1 MCLGGNLFGFI
12 FCGTLCFLKLNSCFF
27 PRSGNFSAVNS
38 SNKFGAPFSFCVP
51 YGIPIMRRLAHLM
64 SYKYLKL
71 FFFFYSFFFPFL
83 WLDKSHF
90 SVFYLLS
97 LYSILSSLL
106 LNPSVRFSVLL
117 LYSSLLWFL
126 FSTFWPSL
134 SLEILTLFMYCS
146 SELGKHLFGH
156 YFEHLS
162 GKSLISISLRPL
174 SSQTLSCSFI

>member
-1 MCLGGNLFGFI
+1 MGISLGSSFVELCVFSNWTAVSSPDLGIFQLLILQINLVPLSLSVYLMESQSWEDWPTW
-12 FCGTLCFLKLNSCFF
+12 CPTNTL
-27 PRSGNFSAVNS
+27 
-38 SNKFGAPFSFCVP
+38 
-51 YGIPIMRRLAHLM
+51 
-64 SYKYLKL
+64 SY
-71 FFFFYSFFFPFL
+71 FFFFILFFFPFL